1 MTAMPDLPALHHQQ
15 ERIVCSITAAE
26 KYAVPANILLA
37 IAEKENGKPGVW
49 VKNTNGTHDVG
60 ALQFNTAYLK
70 TLGKYGISPEDVAS
84 GGCYA
89 YELAAWRIHGHLTK
103 DSGDLWT
110 RVANYH
116 SRTPYYNQ
124 LYRSDL
130 MVKANRWANWLDSFM
145 QTDSATINTY
155 TTKPEEVKLASQT
168 TKGTQAIKTAYVPR
182 RVVVSSQQ

>member
-1 MTAMPDLPALHHQQ
+1 MAAMPDLPPSHHQQ

-60 ALQFNTAYLK
+60 AMQFNTAYLK
-70 TLGKYGISPEDVAS
+70 TLGRYGISPEDVAS

-89 YELAAWRIHGHLTK
+89 YDLAAWRIHGHLTK
-103 DSGDLWT
+103 DPGDIWT
-110 RVANYH
+110 RAANYH

-124 LYRSDL
+124 LYRADL
-130 MVKANRWANWLDSFM
+130 MVKANRWANWLDKFM
-145 QTDSATINTY
+145 QSHSATINAY
-155 TTKPEEVKLASQT
+155 TTKPEAKQASQAT
-168 TKGTQAIKTAYVPR
+168 HVAQAIKTAYVPR
-182 RVVVSSQQ
+182 RIVVSSQQ